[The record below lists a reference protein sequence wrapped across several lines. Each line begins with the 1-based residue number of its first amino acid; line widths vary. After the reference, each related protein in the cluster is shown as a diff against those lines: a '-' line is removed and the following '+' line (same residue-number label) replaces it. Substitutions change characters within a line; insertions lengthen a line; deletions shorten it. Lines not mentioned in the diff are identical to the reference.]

1 MNGRK
6 GILAILLLILLL
18 TAGCAT
24 MRVDVDVDVDVY
36 KGPMS
41 NHEDVQ
47 IEQMAVMAIGAKPVL
62 LQLRDEFLVV
72 DEGCVRPDS
81 SNWDELKRDAKA
93 RRVNAILC
101 LYENR
106 AESLMGRYLSQAEWL
121 LERLEKTDS
130 DKDRQAYRRLMSEML
145 SLALKVIIEVNQP
158 NFNKLVDQQE
168 VTRLATD
175 VAVSIIKV
183 GGIEKALKDAKR
195 GGGHRKQLFALTA
208 ELKNAPEF
216 FSKKE
221 VLRVWL
227 EENPFDTV
235 SMIRDVQR
243 RVKIEDLVLTNPD
256 GRPLIPMMKR
266 RLAQL
271 ATTVSG
277 LDFEKGRFDD
287 GLETLVE
294 NYIDSRD
301 GEDCTGVACEE
312 KRQRRRLRDALIR
325 FAKKIL
331 FIANHRELFERSET
345 ATDDGLDRYTLVLQ
359 AIGNSILNQAD
370 ELTHAKSHQRRLEH
384 QQVSE
389 HQALEQAAKAV
400 NDYAAPAR
408 EGKNQREVLDD
419 LIAFLRYDLVLATR
433 DGGDTG
439 RTGQIEKAL
448 KLALEHRASMIHIRP
463 PSAYLRSSFA
473 ATGQQ
478 DESRIRWK
486 NMLDERGFKASLPFG
501 VGEKLVNKDDKDRI
515 PILESI
521 DKQYWQNINSVRV
534 SGGGDT
540 NYAIAKDDIGNW
552 YVKSFSADPTPI
564 IRGAQRIALFAAGG
578 DSVNLLSRLGRQ
590 QALQKQ
596 IDNKL
601 VKGEDV
607 KEDLEARRALEEEE
621 PAGGSP
627 ALQRV
632 FERNREAYVAAT
644 QEEFNDLRARVG
656 QGAGSLDNALSAA
669 WEAEISFTGDVDGSR
684 KVDFVKK
691 LNEKL
696 AASNSFL
703 VNARQA
709 LRLSDDGSESAEK
722 DKQVTDAQREKGI
735 VVALKQLRRMHN
747 ALYAKVGAI
756 DLIAA
761 EPAHAEA
768 VNNRTQAA
776 LDVSRIIL
784 GEVLAAAEKRRDT
797 LKHYEDAVLIIGD
810 AGE

>member
-24 MRVDVDVDVDVY
+24 MRVDVDVY

-81 SNWDELKRDAKA
+81 SNWVELKKNAKA

-106 AESLMGRYLSQAEWL
+106 AESLMDRYLSQAERL

-130 DKDRQAYRRLMSEML
+130 VNDPQAYRRLMSEML
-145 SLALKVIIEVNQP
+145 SLALKVIVEVNQP
-158 NFNKLVDQQE
+158 RFKTLVDQQE

-175 VAVSIIKV
+175 VVVSIIKV
-183 GGIEKALKDAKR
+183 GKFEKALKAANR
-195 GGGHRKQLFALTA
+195 RPGHQKQLFALTA
-208 ELKNAPEF
+208 QLASAPEF

-227 EENPFDTV
+227 EEKPFETV
-235 SMIRDVQR
+235 KMVRDVQH
-243 RVKIEDLVLTNPD
+243 RVKIEDLVLMKPD

-266 RLAQL
+266 RLVQL

-277 LDFEKGRFDD
+277 LDFEKGRLDD

-301 GEDCTGVACEE
+301 GEDCIGVVCEE
-312 KRQRRRLRDALIR
+312 KLQRRRLRDALIR
-325 FAKKIL
+325 FAEKIL

-345 ATDDGLDRYTLVLQ
+345 AIDDGLDRYTLVLQ

-370 ELTHAKSHQRRLEH
+370 ELTHSKAHQRRLEH
-384 QQVSE
+384 QQESE
-389 HQALEQAAKAV
+389 YQALEQAAKV
-400 NDYAAPAR
+400 NTDYAVPPR
-408 EGKNQREVLDD
+408 GEKNQREVLDD

-433 DGGDTG
+433 KGGDTG
-439 RTGQIEKAL
+439 RAGQIEKAL
-448 KLALEHRASMIHIRP
+448 KLSLEHRASMIHIRP

-473 ATGQQ
+473 ATGLQ

-501 VGEKLVNKDDKDRI
+501 GGEKLVNKDDKYRI

-564 IRGAQRIALFAAGG
+564 IRGAQRMALFAAGG
-578 DSVNLLSRLGRQ
+578 DSVNLLSRLDRQ

-601 VKGEDV
+601 ANGQDV
-607 KEDLEARRALEEEE
+607 TDDLEMQRQLEAEE

-632 FERNREAYVAAT
+632 FERNREVYVAAT
-644 QEEFNDLRARVG
+644 QEEFNDLRSKVG
-656 QGAGSLDNALSAA
+656 QGAGSLDKALSAA
-669 WEAEISFTGDVDGSR
+669 WEAEISFSGDVDGSR
-684 KVDFVKK
+684 KADFVKK

-703 VNARQA
+703 INARQA
-709 LRLSDDGSESAEK
+709 LHLSDDGSESAEK

-761 EPAHAEA
+761 EPAHTEA
-768 VNNRTQAA
+768 VSNRTQAA

-784 GEVLAAAEKRRDT
+784 GEVLAAAEKRRDN

>member
-1 MNGRK
+1 MNGSRR
-6 GILAILLLILLL
+6 IHTTLLLILLL

-24 MRVDVDVDVDVY
+24 MRVDVDVY

-81 SNWDELKRDAKA
+81 SNWDKLKRDAKA

-106 AESLMGRYLSQAEWL
+106 AESLMGRYLSQAERL

-158 NFNKLVDQQE
+158 DFNKLVDQQE

-183 GGIEKALKDAKR
+183 GGIEKALKDAKK

-266 RLAQL
+266 RLVQL

-277 LDFEKGRFDD
+277 LDFEKGRLDD

-301 GEDCTGVACEE
+301 GKDCIGVACEE
-312 KRQRRRLRDALIR
+312 KLQRRRLRDALIR
-325 FAKKIL
+325 FAEKIL
-331 FIANHRELFERSET
+331 FIANHRELFERSES
-345 ATDDGLDRYTLVLQ
+345 APDSLDRYTLVLQ

-370 ELTHAKSHQRRLEH
+370 ELTHSKAHQRRLEH
-384 QQVSE
+384 QQESE
-389 HQALEQAAKAV
+389 YQALEQAAKVDTGYAV
-400 NDYAAPAR
+400 PAKG
-408 EGKNQREVLDD
+408 EKNQREVLDD

-433 DGGDTG
+433 KGGDAD
-439 RTGQIEKAL
+439 RIVQIEKAL
-448 KLALEHRASMIHIRP
+448 KVALKHRASMIHIRP

-473 ATGQQ
+473 ATGLQ

-501 VGEKLVNKDDKDRI
+501 GGEKLVNKDDKDRI

-564 IRGAQRIALFAAGG
+564 IRGAQRMALFAAGG
-578 DSVNLLSRLGRQ
+578 DSVNLLSRLDRQ

-601 VKGEDV
+601 ANGQDV
-607 KEDLEARRALEEEE
+607 TDDLEMQRQLEAEE

-632 FERNREAYVAAT
+632 FERNREAYIAAT
-644 QEEFNDLRARVG
+644 QEEFNDLRVKVG
-656 QGAGSLDNALSAA
+656 QGAGSLDKALSAA

-709 LRLSDDGSESAEK
+709 LHLSDDGSKSAEK

-735 VVALKQLRRMHN
+735 VAALKQLRRMHN

-756 DLIAA
+756 DLTAA
-761 EPAHAEA
+761 ESAHAEA

-784 GEVLAAAEKRRDT
+784 GEVLAAAEKRRDN

>member
-24 MRVDVDVDVDVY
+24 MRVDVDVY

-62 LQLRDEFLVV
+62 LKLRDQFLVV
-72 DEGCVRPDS
+72 DERCVRPGS
-81 SNWDELKRDAKA
+81 GNWDKLNSKAEA
-93 RRVNAILC
+93 RRINAILC

-106 AESLMGRYLSQAEWL
+106 AESLMGRYLSQAERL
-121 LERLEKTDS
+121 LERLENTDP
-130 DKDRQAYRRLMSEML
+130 DKDRQAYKRLMSEML
-145 SLALKVIIEVNQP
+145 SLALKVIVEVNQP
-158 NFNKLVDQQE
+158 RFNKLVDQHE

-175 VAVSIIKV
+175 VVVSIVKV
-183 GGIEKALKDAKR
+183 GELEKELKAAKR
-195 GGGHRKQLFALTA
+195 KSGHQKQLFALT
-208 ELKNAPEF
+208 EQLENAPGF

-227 EENPFDTV
+227 EGNPFDTV
-235 SMIRDVQR
+235 RMIRDVQR
-243 RVKIEDLVLTNPD
+243 RKKIDALVLMNPD

-277 LDFEKGRFDD
+277 LDFEKGRLDD

-294 NYIDSRD
+294 NYLDSRD
-301 GEDCTGVACEE
+301 GNLQGDIRDGEACIGVACEE

-325 FAKKIL
+325 FAEKIL
-331 FIANHRELFERSET
+331 VIANHRELFEKSER
-345 ATDDGLDRYTLVLQ
+345 LDRYTLVLQ

-370 ELTHAKSHQRRLEH
+370 ELTHAKSHQRQLEH

-408 EGKNQREVLDD
+408 AGKNQREVLDD

-433 DGGDTG
+433 DGGDAG
-439 RTGQIEKAL
+439 RAGQIEKAL

-473 ATGQQ
+473 ATGLQ

-501 VGEKLVNKDDKDRI
+501 WGERLVNKDDKYRI

-521 DKQYWQNINSVRV
+521 DKQYWQNINRVRV
-534 SGGGDT
+534 SGGGNT

-552 YVKSFSADPTPI
+552 YVKSFSADPTPV
-564 IRGAQRIALFAAGG
+564 IRGAQRMALFAAGG
-578 DSVNLLSRLGRQ
+578 GSVNLLSRLDRQ

-596 IDNKL
+596 IDKKL
-601 VKGEDV
+601 ANGEDV
-607 KEDLEARRALEEEE
+607 TADLKTQREFEAEE

-632 FERNREAYVAAT
+632 FERNREAYIAAT
-644 QEEFNDLRARVG
+644 QEEFNDLRVKVG
-656 QGAGSLDNALSAA
+656 QGAASLDKALSAA
-669 WEAEISFTGDVDGSR
+669 WKAEISFTGDVDGSR

-709 LRLSDDGSESAEK
+709 LHLSDDGSKSAEK

-761 EPAHAEA
+761 GPAHAEA

-784 GEVLAAAEKRRDT
+784 GEVLAAAEKRRGN

-810 AGE
+810 ASE